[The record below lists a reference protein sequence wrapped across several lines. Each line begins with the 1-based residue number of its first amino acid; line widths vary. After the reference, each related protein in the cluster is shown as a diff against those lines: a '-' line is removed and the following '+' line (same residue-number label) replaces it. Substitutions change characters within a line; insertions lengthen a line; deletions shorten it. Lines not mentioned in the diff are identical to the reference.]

1 MNADVKVTKG
11 FADHQDFDQQE
22 LEALAQQGTNVI
34 MTEKDAVKCSHYAQ
48 DNWWYLP
55 VSAQFESNDAE
66 QILNR
71 IKEVKAA
78 YGSPST

>member
-1 MNADVKVTKG
+1 MNADVTVTKG

-22 LEALAQQGTNVI
+22 LQALAQQGANVI
-34 MTEKDAVKCSHYAQ
+34 MTEKDAVKCDSYAQ

-66 QILNR
+66 RILNR
-71 IKEVKAA
+71 IKEVKAT
-78 YGSPST
+78 YGSPSA

>member
-1 MNADVKVTKG
+1 
-11 FADHQDFDQQE
+11 
-22 LEALAQQGTNVI
+22 
-34 MTEKDAVKCSHYAQ
+34 
-48 DNWWYLP
+48 WWYLP

>member
-1 MNADVKVTKG
+1 
-11 FADHQDFDQQE
+11 
-22 LEALAQQGTNVI
+22 I